1 MEPAP
6 QMIVTASPS
15 SGAGGIHISA
25 SRAQAVHARKLGCG
39 CNVVGVPAPTGTTTK
54 NKNGT
59 LVCELPTMGV
69 YTLPPVTDATTPEYK
84 GPGLVPA
91 SPPYRSPPPPARASH
106 YAIPQPV
113 ATDTSN
119 NTLLDI
125 VPTSEDP
132 EMARASFGQL
142 WGGRASSSTSSSDE
156 DRLPSDYED
165 ELSELS
171 ELSDSD
177 YTPETEDEASESD
190 DKCLEDREFKL
201 RQNVLV
207 KPRGSREWYKGVVV
221 KIREPSLRE
230 KRRGTLYIVVFRR
243 YRTNIR
249 DSFSAAEG
257 NIRRDTPR
265 TRAL

>member
-6 QMIVTASPS
+6 QMIGESTVWRSSHLHTDMSMHVVTASPS

-190 DKCLEDREFKL
+190 DKCLEDREFK
-201 RQNVLV
+201 V
-207 KPRGSREWYKGVVV
+207 RGPGWLCEAVASGANEWHLS
-221 KIREPSLRE
+221 I
-230 KRRGTLYIVVFRR
+230 
-243 YRTNIR
+243 
-249 DSFSAAEG
+249 AAKAECSG
-257 NIRRDTPR
+257 KAQRKS
-265 TRAL
+265 